1 MKKPP
6 FRIKPSSGAIPSGVI
21 KCVGLADERIL
32 LVVTV
37 DGLPFKDVG
46 SNNHRDFET
55 GLIHWRKVTLPSLA
69 RSDARFFYAE
79 RNKLLEIIEVLPS

>member
-6 FRIKPSSGAIPSGVI
+6 FRIKPSPSAIPPGVV

-79 RNKLLEIIEVLPS
+79 RNKLLEIIEVLPA

>member
-1 MKKPP
+1 MKKSP
-6 FRIKPSSGAIPSGVI
+6 FRIKPSPGAIPSGVV

-32 LVVTV
+32 LVVTI

-46 SNNHRDFET
+46 ADNHRDFET
-55 GLIHWRKVTLPSLA
+55 GLIHWRKATLPSLA

-79 RNKLLEIIEVLPS
+79 RNKLLEIIEVLPA

>member
-6 FRIKPSSGAIPSGVI
+6 FRIKPSPGAIPPGVV

-55 GLIHWRKVTLPSLA
+55 GLIYWRKVTLPSLA

-79 RNKLLEIIEVLPS
+79 RNKLLEIIEVIPS